1 MHYYQFNIGDYK
13 SHTSHL
19 TIIEDI
25 AYRRILDMYYL
36 HEKPLDNSI
45 PAVARLIGMREYESE
60 VEMVLLEFFVCPDE
74 GGWINPRAD
83 KEISVYKG
91 FSDAGKRGAAKRW
104 LTGGDSHPI
113 TPPIATKKH
122 KPLNIKQETDKPN
135 TTAQKLLATLEISKS
150 VADDFIA
157 LRNRL
162 KAPITQTSLNGIQ
175 REALKARLTLEA
187 ALQIC
192 CERSWRGFKAEWIQD
207 QGKKSNGVQDAR
219 LEVAR
224 QIMGDSN
231 GNDRSF
237 IDITETSAIENSR
250 KGISKALDGFWEPV
264 DVEVAGD

>member
-25 AYRRILDMYYL
+25 AYRRLLDMYYL

-45 PAVARLIGMREYESE
+45 SAVARLIGMREHESE

-83 KEISVYKG
+83 KEIAVYKG

-104 LTGGDSHPI
+104 STGGDSHPI

-122 KPLNIKQETDKPN
+122 KPLNINHETDKTN
-135 TTAQKLLATLEISKS
+135 TTAQKLLASLEISKS

-175 REALKARLTLEA
+175 REALKARLTLES

-192 CERSWRGFKAEWIQD
+192 CERSWRGFKAEWIQE
-207 QGKKSNGVQDAR
+207 QGKKSNSVQEAQLD
-219 LEVAR
+219 VAR
-224 QIMGDSN
+224 QIWGNQN

-237 IDITETSAIENSR
+237 IDINESGAIEGDG
-250 KGISKALDGFWEPV
+250 KDISKAITFIREPT
-264 DVEVAGD
+264 AGEMEGD